1 MNPKMKLA
9 LVAGVVLL
17 GACKQKTYEA
27 DNDRSADSA
36 SVAKMAD
43 TSGNSQKLVKTAAIS
58 FKVKNVQ
65 QTSESISALVKT
77 NGGIVMHHNVE
88 SSITQSHDVQLNNDS
103 VMRVSS
109 FTTNADMTVKV
120 PVEKVDEFLNTVS
133 HMGIYVTQSRMDI
146 EDKSLDYL
154 SAQLKLNSR
163 LDLVAR
169 QKAGKV
175 VIKDPGAVLNLKDDL
190 VDEQISNKK
199 IDDEVKYSTIS
210 LEFYQSNTIYKEIV
224 VNDDPSAYGLPFTSR
239 MLNALNNG
247 WQLLADLVVG
257 LMNLWALIVCGIIV
271 WVIIAKRRVLLKPLS
286 TKS

>member
-1 MNPKMKLA
+1 MNPKLKLA
-9 LVAGVVLL
+9 LLAGVVLL

-43 TSGNSQKLVKTAAIS
+43 TTGNTTKLVKTAEIHL
-58 FKVKNVQ
+58 KVKNVE
-65 QTSESISALVKT
+65 QTGENISALVAKC
-77 NGGIVMHHNVE
+77 NGMVMHHNM
-88 SSITQSHDVQLNNDS
+88 SSSVDQSHDVRLNNDS

-120 PVEKVDEFLNTVS
+120 PVEKADEFLNTIS
-133 HMGIYVTQSRMDI
+133 HMGIYVTERRMDI

-169 QKAGKV
+169 QKTGRV
-175 VIKDPGAVLNLKDDL
+175 IIKDPNAVLNLKDDL
-190 VDEQISNKK
+190 VDEQISNRK

-224 VNDDPSAYGLPFTSR
+224 VNDDPSAYGLPFVSR
-239 MLNALNNG
+239 LVNALNNG

-257 LMNLWALIVCGIIV
+257 LMNLWALIVCGIVV
-271 WVIIAKRRVLLKPLS
+271 WVIIAKRKVLLKPLS